1 LIFIFVCLIIEL
13 VEDKAVEKNR
23 GFIMSKDDK
32 QSNFGLLPERIQQE
46 IQNLLVLDKFTQAKE
61 LYEQWV
67 RALKERECFV

>member
-1 LIFIFVCLIIEL
+1 
-13 VEDKAVEKNR
+13 
-23 GFIMSKDDK
+23 MSKDDK